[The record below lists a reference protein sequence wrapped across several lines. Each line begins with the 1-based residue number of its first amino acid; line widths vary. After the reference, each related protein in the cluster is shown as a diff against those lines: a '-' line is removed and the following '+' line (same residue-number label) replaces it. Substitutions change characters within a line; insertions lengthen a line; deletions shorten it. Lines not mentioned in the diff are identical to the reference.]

1 VTGNGIPARIM
12 GNGEGHTC
20 LILTDAESR
29 LIRRVLADAIAQAD
43 SLTDGPVQAT
53 VAYNRGIQ
61 RATDRI
67 AAEFNDEMK
76 RRKDGKK

>member
-1 VTGNGIPARIM
+1 M

-29 LIRRVLADAIAQAD
+29 LIREAFEPSAVQDEREEALDAF
-43 SLTDGPVQAT
+43 
-53 VAYNRGIQ
+53 NRGIQ

-67 AAEFNDEMK
+67 AAEFAAEQK
-76 RRKDGKK
+76 ARKALKPDAATTVQKGKP